1 MRSVAVFPLRGQYFV
16 DGTYKNITAK
26 MQGPFDTGE
35 EFKQL
40 QRTWNFLVQ
49 AQTTTEYDCQL
60 IAMRVVLLAYVM
72 RYLEDTWLVY
82 KKMFVSCYLFGCLYY
97 GHVPTSCVESAHVA
111 VKKWLN
117 GSTDK

>member
-16 DGTYKNITAK
+16 DGTYENITAK

-49 AQTTTEYDCQL
+49 AQTTTEYDRQV
-60 IAMRVVLLAYVM
+60 IAMRVDLPAHVL
-72 RYLEDTWLVY
+72 RYLE
-82 KKMFVSCYLFGCLYY
+82 
-97 GHVPTSCVESAHVA
+97 
-111 VKKWLN
+111 N
-117 GSTDK
+117 N